1 MKLNKRGERVFAFTL
16 VFTALGIT
24 SLVVAGGV
32 FLATHK
38 VVTDKATCHYSA
50 DADGIM
56 CGTKWVTK

>member
-16 VFTALGIT
+16 VFTALGMT
-24 SLVVAGGV
+24 SLVVAGAT

-38 VVTDKATCHYSA
+38 VVTDEATCHYSI

-56 CGTKWVTK
+56 CDTKWVTK

>member
-16 VFTALGIT
+16 VFTALGLT
-24 SLVVAGGV
+24 SLVVAGAT

-56 CGTKWVTK
+56 CDTKWVTR

>member
-1 MKLNKRGERVFAFTL
+1 MFAFTL